1 MFMCGYFCFW
11 RVYYIYSNGG
21 KYIDQPDGLG
31 RRSREVMLG
40 RFAFSGDTV
49 RGQTLLINND
59 MAGQRVIHFI
69 GGEGGGGLR
78 NLILPIITKRLLMS
92 TGHHANDL

>member
-49 RGQTLLINND
+49 RGQMLLIDND

-69 GGEGGGGLR
+69 GGEGGGGGVGGGGGGGGELWF
-78 NLILPIITKRLLMS
+78 
-92 TGHHANDL
+92 